1 VIVGLWFCR
10 TVDFAAVEASLKWEN
25 AGAPRPSAS
34 QRESACWPRR
44 THSKIPTIVLA
55 RQLETTCC
63 SLGFRVRRYSAEKDD
78 MVVEELS
85 AEEIAAL
92 RKLKNA
98 DDRHEEQQPPK
109 KRALGGRRNEPTN

>member
-1 VIVGLWFCR
+1 
-10 TVDFAAVEASLKWEN
+10 
-25 AGAPRPSAS
+25 
-34 QRESACWPRR
+34 
-44 THSKIPTIVLA
+44 
-55 RQLETTCC
+55 
-63 SLGFRVRRYSAEKDD
+63 